1 MRMYMQELPENLKV
15 MVPSW
20 YGDLRLEAMGKSECR
35 LIVEQATVQEM
46 EALKKLQAHAVK
58 KGWCSETTILGQGA
72 ANLLAAP
79 IAKVTKVLV
88 KVLKPG
94 RETVSAIRIAGGKI
108 EEIHQSV
115 FEDDGEVPPS
125 APYRGAATPDVGRSA
140 ALAKAEPVKAEV
152 VERPAVA
159 TTVAKPERGCPPPDF
174 PPAELKA
181 RAVLSSFLNDEQCED
196 FRAYNRFVSVGG
208 STGHRY
214 MVTSRHAVGAL
225 RTYQRSLY
233 DLDEERAIC
242 THDHSVPAAE
252 ELLALHLLVTLPGH
266 EEYLRGM
273 DVLGFDGGLV

>member
-1 MRMYMQELPENLKV
+1 MSTEMQGNLKWL
-15 MVPSW
+15 VPSF

-35 LIVEQATVQEM
+35 LIVEQATVQEL
-46 EALKKLQAHAVK
+46 EALKKLQVHAVK
-58 KGWCSETTILGQGA
+58 KGWCSEKTVLGQGA
-72 ANLLAAP
+72 ANLLTAP

-94 RETVSAIRIAGGKI
+94 RETVSAIRIADGKI

-115 FEDDGEVPPS
+115 FEDDGETP
-125 APYRGAATPDVGRSA
+125 PYRGGAVPDAGRSA
-140 ALAKAEPVKAEV
+140 ALAKGEPVKGEV

-181 RAVLSSFLNDEQCED
+181 RAVLSSFLDENQRED
-196 FRAYNRFVSVGG
+196 FRAHNRFVSVGG

-266 EEYLRGM
+266 EDYLRGM
-273 DVLGFDGGLV
+273 DILGIDGGLIGA